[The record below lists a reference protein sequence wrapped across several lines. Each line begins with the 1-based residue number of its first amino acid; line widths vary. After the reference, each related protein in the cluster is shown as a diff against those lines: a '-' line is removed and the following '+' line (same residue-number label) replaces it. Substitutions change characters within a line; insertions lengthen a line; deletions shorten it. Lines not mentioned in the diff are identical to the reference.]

1 MTSHPPPTQPPP
13 RPRRFLNCRKC
24 GTQGEVAPLVE
35 KWVCPSCR
43 LLEQPR
49 DVLGRGR

>member
-1 MTSHPPPTQPPP
+1 MTSHTPVTEPPH
-13 RPRRFLNCRKC
+13 RPRHILKCRRC
-24 GTQGEVAPLVE
+24 STPGEVAPLVE
-35 KWVCPSCR
+35 QWVCPSCR